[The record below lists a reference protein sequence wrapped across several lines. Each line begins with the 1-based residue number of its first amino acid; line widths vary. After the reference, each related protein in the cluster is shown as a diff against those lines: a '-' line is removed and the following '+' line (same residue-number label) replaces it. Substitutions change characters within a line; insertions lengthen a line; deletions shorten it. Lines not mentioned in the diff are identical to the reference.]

1 MLFDPYQEA
10 NKPVGRTA
18 SITRARKRTS
28 SLVNWLTVFSYLF
41 FITML
46 AYPLMASAS
55 NQTESEYVR
64 KDFTV
69 EDGLPD
75 NVVNAIAQAGNGLLW
90 VGTESGLASFEGR
103 EFTPIDLRIPG
114 SPAQGAVNAL
124 VEASNGD
131 LWVGTNAGLVQIPS
145 RVLDQLDP
153 AQLMYYRLG
162 TEGTS
167 KVESLY
173 QTRDG
178 VLWVGT
184 NHGLYRQ
191 ASGQFVLALP
201 SSFIIRIAEAPNGG
215 KTNAM

>member
-28 SLVNWLTVFSYLF
+28 SLVNWLTVFCYLF

-90 VGTESGLASFEGR
+90 VGTESGLASFDGR

-178 VLWVGT
+178 VL
-184 NHGLYRQ
+184 
-191 ASGQFVLALP
+191 
-201 SSFIIRIAEAPNGG
+201 
-215 KTNAM
+215 